1 MNDSE
6 IVLPSGQ
13 QVSTFFED
21 QRQTVRNFEATHGQ
35 AARGID
41 PVRGNLDTRIVLLEK
56 RVQLGDLASWRPTP
70 DAIILLMANRFTG
83 LA

>member
-6 IVLPSGQ
+6 IVLPTGQ

-41 PVRGNLDTRIVLLEK
+41 PVRGNLVIWQVGDQHQ
-56 RVQLGDLASWRPTP
+56 VQSYC
-70 DAIILLMANRFTG
+70 
-83 LA
+83 